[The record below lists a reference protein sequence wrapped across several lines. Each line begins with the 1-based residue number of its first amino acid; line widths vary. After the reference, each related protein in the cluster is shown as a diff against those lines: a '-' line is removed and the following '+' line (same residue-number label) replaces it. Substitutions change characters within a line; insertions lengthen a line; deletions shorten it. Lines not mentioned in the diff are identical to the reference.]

1 MHNFEGIIF
10 NNGYM
15 DIVVVSLFTA
25 QALKVI
31 IATFREK
38 KLNFR
43 YFLDTGRMP
52 SSHSASVV
60 SLAAAIA
67 FVEGVSSTNFAIS
80 ACFASV
86 VMYDATG
93 VRRAAGFQAQI
104 LNKIVD
110 GIWKKEGRKLLDK
123 NLKEF
128 IGHTP
133 MEVFWGAILGILI
146 AFLMTINVK

>member
-1 MHNFEGIIF
+1 MEGLIF
-10 NNGYM
+10 NNFYL
-15 DIVVVSLFTA
+15 DIVCVSLFTA

-31 IATFREK
+31 IAIFREK

-52 SSHSASVV
+52 SSHSSSVV

-67 FVEGVSSTNFAIS
+67 FIEGLSSTNFAIS
-80 ACFASV
+80 AVLAAV

-93 VRRAAGFQAQI
+93 VRRAAGLQAQT
-104 LNKIVD
+104 LNKIAESFK
-110 GIWKKEGRKLLDK
+110 KKEGLQILDK

-128 IGHTP
+128 LGHTP
-133 MEVFWGAILGILI
+133 LEVFWGAILGILI
-146 AFLMTINVK
+146 AFIMTRVI

>member
-1 MHNFEGIIF
+1 MEGLIF
-10 NNGYM
+10 NNFYL
-15 DIVVVSLFTA
+15 DIVCVSLFTA

-31 IATFREK
+31 IAIFREK

-52 SSHSASVV
+52 SSHSSSVV

-67 FVEGVSSTNFAIS
+67 FIEGLSSTNFAIS
-80 ACFASV
+80 AVLAAV

-93 VRRAAGFQAQI
+93 VRRAAGLQAQT
-104 LNKIVD
+104 LNKIAESFK
-110 GIWKKEGRKLLDK
+110 KKEGLQILDK

-128 IGHTP
+128 LGHTP
-133 MEVFWGAILGILI
+133 LEVFWGAILGILI
-146 AFLMTINVK
+146 AFVMTRGI

>member
-1 MHNFEGIIF
+1 MEGLIF
-10 NNGYM
+10 NNFYL
-15 DIVVVSLFTA
+15 DIVCVSLFTA

-31 IATFREK
+31 IAIFREK

-52 SSHSASVV
+52 SSHSSSVV

-67 FVEGVSSTNFAIS
+67 FIEGLSSTNFAIS
-80 ACFASV
+80 AVLAAV

-93 VRRAAGFQAQI
+93 VRRAAGLQAQT
-104 LNKIVD
+104 LNKIAESFK
-110 GIWKKEGRKLLDK
+110 KKEGLQILDK

-128 IGHTP
+128 LGHTP
-133 MEVFWGAILGILI
+133 LEVFWGAILGILI
-146 AFLMTINVK
+146 AFIMTRGI